1 VIGSPKSSL
10 QLYLEYGVPVA
21 LVTDDEAVLR
31 SNITLEYVKAAQRH
45 TLDYRTLKRI
55 ARNSIASS
63 SRSA

>member
-1 VIGSPKSSL
+1 
-10 QLYLEYGVPVA
+10 VPVA
-21 LVTDDEAVLR
+21 LVTEDEAVLR
-31 SNITLEYVKAAQRH
+31 SNITLEYVKVAQRH